1 MPVGP
6 RPARRSSTKLETIAL
21 LACHQSFRAGVRAR
35 ARVGVGVRVR
45 RRVRSSDRVS
55 SSDHR
60 VARPYVG
67 SDPNP

>member
-1 MPVGP
+1 MAPSCEG
-6 RPARRSSTKLETIAL
+6 RRSEGLGRVRVGAGVG
-21 LACHQSFRAGVRAR
+21 ARARVGVRAR